1 MPYIQFDLPRDPSD
15 GDFGPMAQRVAD
27 LYAQVMQ
34 TTPSGVTV
42 AAREL
47 GAGRVLRDGRPV
59 VAIRCDIRSGRP
71 DAQREAFAVALT
83 DLVASRGEELAGCA
97 RSDQMRYCAAT
108 SWSTYSNPGGW
119 HNIVWTSCRRAGSLS
134 LRCPSAIPTTATRSI
149 RCIGQASASS
159 TSCSP
164 APGRSTA

>member
-83 DLVASRGEELAGCA
+83 DLVASRGEELGAA
-97 RSDQMRYCAAT
+97 RSVIYFT
-108 SWSTYSNPGGW
+108 EGPGRW
-119 HNIVWTSCRRAGSLS
+119 IFEE
-134 LRCPSAIPTTATRSI
+134 
-149 RCIGQASASS
+149 GQANPDW
-159 TSCSP
+159 SP
-164 APGRSTA
+164 AEVTG